1 MWPVALMLLLDISGG
16 GRNSWLMMKGKGW
29 EHGSHNG
36 IGHIVTRVKC
46 LLFVFSWVR
55 HKQVSQGCWVNKA
68 VLWWELWW
76 EVQSENIHSLLLA
89 CSVFLPIYII
99 VHFIWVVVEYRRAN
113 YCYCQV
119 DLELFWWNCSF
130 AILLKWLDILF
141 IKTNVWNQNFD
152 ILQIHCCN
160 FVTVHLQLSL
170 PIYCSNLK
178 VFL

>member
-1 MWPVALMLLLDISGG
+1 MWPVALMLLLDKW

-36 IGHIVTRVKC
+36 MGHIVTRVKC

-89 CSVFLPIYII
+89 CSVFFTNLYYCTFHMSSSWIQKSKLLLLSSWFGI
-99 VHFIWVVVEYRRAN
+99 V
-113 YCYCQV
+113 
-119 DLELFWWNCSF
+119 LMELFIFNS
-130 AILLKWLDILF
+130 IKMTILF